1 MDDFNFEDFEQYL
14 IQGEPD
20 KKKKTYA
27 WQTAIGLQAVD
38 NLKPSDYLIETA
50 KKNIEGEI
58 SIKEAQNLIK
68 TYYETKS
75 SRDIDDEAKAK
86 KPSDRERRGRR
97 SLRDNSFEKKK
108 ETNKSKKR
116 RK

>member
-38 NLKPSDYLIETA
+38 NLKPSAYLIETA
-50 KKNIEGEI
+50 KKINII
-58 SIKEAQNLIK
+58 NKNH
-68 TYYETKS
+68 TKS
-75 SRDIDDEAKAK
+75 SHM
-86 KPSDRERRGRR
+86 
-97 SLRDNSFEKKK
+97 NY
-108 ETNKSKKR
+108 
-116 RK
+116 